1 METYAVTH
9 QGLIRQENQDR
20 YFLREFEDQTILM
33 AVADGMG
40 GEAGGG
46 LAAQMAVEAFK
57 DFDSNLAAIEASF
70 AAVFQAADRKI
81 TEKVRKGPQLE
92 GMGTTLTA
100 AYLKK
105 GAIHWAHV
113 GDSRLYLFR
122 SGGLTQVTEDHTF
135 VNQLFKK
142 GAITREETKGHPLQN
157 ILLHCLGCKPMI
169 MSSGWFKVQKDDL
182 VLLCTDGLSHEVRD
196 EGMASILIKKINIK
210 EKFENLLQFA
220 LEGGGQDNITLVGIT
235 I

>member
-1 METYAVTH
+1 
-9 QGLIRQENQDR
+9 
-20 YFLREFEDQTILM
+20 
-33 AVADGMG
+33 
-40 GEAGGG
+40 
-46 LAAQMAVEAFK
+46 
-57 DFDSNLAAIEASF
+57 
-70 AAVFQAADRKI
+70 
-81 TEKVRKGPQLE
+81 
-92 GMGTTLTA
+92 MGTTLTA